1 MGCHWLPMGPAAP
14 NLRNPH
20 LGTLHA
26 GRPVLLVGL
35 TGNIASGKSVVT
47 RLLTRH
53 GATIVDADVLAR
65 KVVEPGTP
73 GHAEIVAR
81 WGRGVLLPDES
92 VNREALRHIV
102 FGDPAEREALNAIV
116 HPRVQTLR
124 DELLEEARLRGD
136 RIVVCDIPLLFERAL
151 EAEFDC
157 VILVDSPMAM
167 RLDRLMRLRGL
178 DEGEARRMIASQL
191 PAETKRARARY
202 VIENDGA
209 IAELERRVAQ
219 IWRLLEIEAA
229 R

>member
-1 MGCHWLPMGPAAP
+1 ML
-14 NLRNPH
+14 
-20 LGTLHA
+20 
-26 GRPVLLVGL
+26 VVGL

-47 RLLTRH
+47 RLLARH

-65 KVVEPGTP
+65 KVIEPGTP
-73 GHAEIVAR
+73 AHAEIVAR

-124 DELLEEARLRGD
+124 DELLEEARRRGD

-167 RLDRLMRLRGL
+167 RLDRLMRLRNL
-178 DEGEARRMIASQL
+178 DEAEARRMIASQL
-191 PAETKRARARY
+191 PAETKRARVQY

-209 IAELERRVAQ
+209 IPQLERRVDQ

>member
-1 MGCHWLPMGPAAP
+1 MGPAAP
-14 NLRNPH
+14 NLRIPN
-20 LGTLHA
+20 LGTLHT

-47 RLLTRH
+47 RLLARH

-81 WGRGVLLPDES
+81 WGSEVLLPDES

-102 FGDPAEREALNAIV
+102 FADPAEREALNAIV

-191 PAETKRARARY
+191 PAETKRARARH

-209 IAELERRVAQ
+209 IAELEGRVAQ